1 MNSGDRRI
9 SAADIEK
16 IIYVIAAELMASLN
30 EPMPPFE
37 NHSPAKLEGALAAPF
52 QSAFEEDIYKDV
64 FEKAA
69 ALFYFV
75 AKDHA
80 FENGNKR
87 VAVVT
92 LLYYL
97 GLNDI
102 GIQIGAKELY
112 RIAVWAVEATHSM
125 EKVIRVLSG
134 ELRNHSLPYEEWIR
148 SSKEGDQPSGSWE
161 KVA

>member
-9 SAADIEK
+9 SVADIEK
-16 IIYVIAAELMASLN
+16 IIYVIAAELMASLD

-37 NHSPAKLEGALAAPF
+37 NHTPSKLEGALAAPF
-52 QSAFEEDIYKDV
+52 QSAFEKDIYKDV

-97 GLNDI
+97 GLNEI

-112 RIAVWAVEATHSM
+112 RIAVWAVETTHSI
-125 EKVIRVLSG
+125 EKVIRVLSD
-134 ELRNHSLPYEEWIR
+134 ELRDHSLPYEEWIR
-148 SSKEGDQPSGSWE
+148 SSKEGDHHAGDP
-161 KVA
+161 KKIA